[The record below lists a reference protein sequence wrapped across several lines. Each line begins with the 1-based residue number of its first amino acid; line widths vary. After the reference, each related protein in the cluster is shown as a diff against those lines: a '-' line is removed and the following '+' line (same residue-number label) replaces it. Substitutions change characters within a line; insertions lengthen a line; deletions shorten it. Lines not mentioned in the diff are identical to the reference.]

1 MADFAFQ
8 ALSSAGNVV
17 VGTLEGAS
25 RAAIVIELERRSLL
39 PIEIVESTGSTRPT
53 EFAITSI
60 FSHQP
65 SAGDVT
71 RVTEDLSA
79 LLAAGV
85 TLDRAILIISQT
97 AAKPVIAYLL
107 RDLHRSISRGQ
118 SFAEATACH
127 PSAFP
132 ANYVKIVQ
140 VAEASGTLPETL
152 AVLARERQRNE
163 ELRRRISSALAYPG
177 FLAAAAVGVLA
188 FVLAVVIPEFDRAL
202 SGSAAAADGAAQT
215 IFLLSRAFRANGT
228 EIAVLAIIVLLAGL
242 WAVRS
247 RPIRERSYEAICRLP
262 GLRRLASDARTVTF
276 CANLG
281 LLIRSDV
288 DISSALRLIRDTMVF
303 DRDRQSIDAV
313 LAEVRQGR
321 RLSDTLE
328 TRPLLPAY
336 AVHMLRVGEESGL
349 GPAAMRTAAYY
360 EARLDRGMTRAVAI
374 LGPTILL
381 LVSLVIAWI
390 IISVMTALLSMNEMI
405 L

>member
-1 MADFAFQ
+1 MTSFAYQ
-8 ALSSAGNVV
+8 ALTPTGHIVA
-17 VGTLEGAS
+17 GTLEGPT
-25 RAAIVIELERRSLL
+25 RAAISIELERQSLL
-39 PIEIVESTGSTRPT
+39 PIEIAKDVPRRQSLSSGITALFAQRPG
-53 EFAITSI
+53 
-60 FSHQP
+60 
-65 SAGDVT
+65 AGDVT

-79 LLAAGV
+79 LLTAGV
-85 TLDRAILIISQT
+85 ALDRAILIISQT
-97 AAKPVIAYLL
+97 ATKPVIAVLL
-107 RDLHRSISRGQ
+107 RDLHQAISMGQ
-118 SFAEATACH
+118 SLAEATGNH
-127 PSAFP
+127 PTAFP

-140 VAEASGTLPETL
+140 VAEAAGTLPETL
-152 AVLARERQRNE
+152 AVLARERQRSE

-202 SGSAAAADGAAQT
+202 SGSGSPEGPAQT
-215 IFLLSRAFRANGT
+215 IFWLSRTFRTNGT
-228 EIAVLAIIVLLAGL
+228 EIVIVTIVALLAGL
-242 WAVRS
+242 WGARS
-247 RPIRERSYEAICRLP
+247 RAIRERSYELFCRLP

-288 DISSALRLIRDTMVF
+288 DISSALRLIRDTMIF

-321 RLSDTLE
+321 RLSDSLE
-328 TRPLLPAY
+328 SRSLLPTY

-349 GPAAMRTAAYY
+349 GAAATRTALYY

-381 LVSLVIAWI
+381 LVSGLIAWI